1 MDAYYSYFPQNLQE
15 RRLSRYAVVIFLPP
29 HLDEIIAPL
38 REKYDPIYN
47 LVASHITLVFPFESG
62 RSLDEMAG
70 IIKAETD
77 CLATT
82 LIELD
87 SIGDYY
93 PQFPVIY
100 WKIKRNNDLN
110 NLYYRLYSALGLPLP
125 YKEYQP
131 HVTVAREIS
140 HHRVMFVKDKIVS
153 YLPTEKFFAQKIDLI
168 APMAGNKWVS
178 VRTFSLSRLELS
190 PPD

>member
-1 MDAYYSYFPQNLQE
+1 MTPYYNYLLHNLEE
-15 RRLSRYAVVIFLPP
+15 RRQNRYAVVIFLPP
-29 HLDEIIAPL
+29 YLDEIIAPL

-62 RSLDEMAG
+62 MSLDEMAG

-77 CLATT
+77 RQVST

-100 WKIKRNNDLN
+100 WKVKQNNDLN
-110 NLYYRLYSALGLPLP
+110 NLYYRLYSGLGLSLP

-140 HHRVMFVKDKIVS
+140 HYRVMFVKDRIVS

-168 APMAGNKWVS
+168 APMMGNKWVS
-178 VRTFSLSRLELS
+178 IRTFSLSGLGLS
-190 PPD
+190 PPV